1 MRKIWFFWL
10 KIRNTLTAPKD
21 KSVLNMAQKTAH
33 FDPNKKGLTMNI
45 FISILL
51 VVMAG
56 VIFCQNWQ
64 MEKFRKGVAIYR
76 YYAKLQECRAV
87 YAKEESASLRELI
100 EQLGYDIERLG
111 NGDTTQKVLTDAD

>member
-1 MRKIWFFWL
+1 
-10 KIRNTLTAPKD
+10 
-21 KSVLNMAQKTAH
+21 
-33 FDPNKKGLTMNI
+33 MNI

-56 VIFCQNWQ
+56 IIFCQKWQ
-64 MEKFRKGVAIYR
+64 MDQFYKGAVAYS
-76 YYAKLQECRAV
+76 YYAKLQERRAV

-111 NGDTTQKVLTDAD
+111 NGDTTQKVLTDADYWAIYDRMQIRKARLKVADEELEEAERIYNMSN